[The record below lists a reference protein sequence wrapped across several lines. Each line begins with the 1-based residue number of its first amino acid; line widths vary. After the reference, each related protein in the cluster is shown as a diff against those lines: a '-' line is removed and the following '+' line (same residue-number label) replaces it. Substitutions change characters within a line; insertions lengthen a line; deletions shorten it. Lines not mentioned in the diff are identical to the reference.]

1 MDNGCHLVTGSGT
14 TMTIHGPLLHNP
26 STTHSTSRTAW
37 ADLSG
42 PFADKT
48 QAIAAEG
55 PVFLVT
61 MPVSNQDHFTCLHSI
76 IADQGWIKRHPRG
89 TPNATLFLPS
99 CCIARQRQGQLS
111 CQETPPFVL
120 QAPDHRSLKKSFI
133 YAMVQC
139 GFYHCLPSL
148 VGIPW
153 LYSPGTAGTTA
164 CIDRR
169 TLSC

>member
-1 MDNGCHLVTGSGT
+1 MDNSCHSVAGTGIT
-14 TMTIHGPLLHNP
+14 TMIHGPLLHNP
-26 STTHSTSRTAW
+26 STTHSTSKTAW

-48 QAIAAEG
+48 QALVAEG

-61 MPVSNQDHFTCLHSI
+61 VPVSNQDHFTCPYSI
-76 IADQGWIKRHPRG
+76 IADQGWTKRHPRG

-99 CCIARQRQGQLS
+99 CCITRQCQGQLS

-120 QAPDHRSLKKSFI
+120 QSPDHRSLKSSI
-133 YAMVQC
+133 DAMVQC
-139 GFYHCLPSL
+139 GLYHCLQSL

-153 LYSPGTAGTTA
+153 LYSPGTASTTA
-164 CIDRR
+164 CIDCR